1 MRYLSPTD
9 IQELFS
15 IKRTTAYEL
24 LKEYEE
30 KGNEVIR
37 IGKLR
42 RVPEDSFV
50 TYLKERSKSGSHK
63 QSQHSLSE
71 SYLVLSTPAPSTHIP
86 NLLPNPLNLKFN
98 TSMSRANRK

>member
-1 MRYLSPTD
+1 MRYLSPAD

-15 IKRTTAYEL
+15 IKRTTTYEL

-50 TYLKERSKSGSHK
+50 TYLKERSK
-63 QSQHSLSE
+63 
-71 SYLVLSTPAPSTHIP
+71 
-86 NLLPNPLNLKFN
+86 
-98 TSMSRANRK
+98 